1 MFSVGCSNISHKN
14 NFRKIFVFKKH
25 LNVAKLFE
33 CGFLS
38 SLKHLNIFLAGIGG
52 ACVTFRIRFRL
63 WEMTFSFFPF
73 LIYPM
78 QKSSRFCLL
87 INFSCFSKEQARSPP
102 KKKLFRRRRL
112 YISPVKK
119 KGIRISILF
128 WGVNSVGKSKWVPS
142 SSFLPLSFL
151 PIHMAHKGA
160 SHTLAQDTSLPTF
173 SHSRRGLRTVI
184 VVFVVVVST
193 GFRGHMDKY
202 NYSVAKQNVENFQV

>member
-1 MFSVGCSNISHKN
+1 MYVFVGCSNISHKN
-14 NFRKIFVFKKH
+14 NFRKKVVFKKH

-102 KKKLFRRRRL
+102 KKKEKTVPTAKTLYLPGKKEGNSHFNSFLGGELGREIEVSSLLLF
-112 YISPVKK
+112 P
-119 KGIRISILF
+119 
-128 WGVNSVGKSKWVPS
+128 
-142 SSFLPLSFL
+142 SSFLPPNPYGTQRGLTHTCTRHLL
-151 PIHMAHKGA
+151 PHFF
-160 SHTLAQDTSLPTF
+160 TLAARS
-173 SHSRRGLRTVI
+173 
-184 VVFVVVVST
+184 
-193 GFRGHMDKY
+193 
-202 NYSVAKQNVENFQV
+202 